1 LGGRG
6 CNIPSFEIFTSPDRR
21 GTNGWI
27 RFNQPLYRYGQIV
40 KDITLHFKDGEIIE
54 FDAKENRELLAE
66 IIAIPNANKLGE
78 FSLTD
83 KKFSRIMKFMAET
96 LYDEN
101 V

>member
-1 LGGRG
+1 M
-6 CNIPSFEIFTSPDRR
+6 
-21 GTNGWI
+21 
-27 RFNQPLYRYGQIV
+27 YRYGQIV